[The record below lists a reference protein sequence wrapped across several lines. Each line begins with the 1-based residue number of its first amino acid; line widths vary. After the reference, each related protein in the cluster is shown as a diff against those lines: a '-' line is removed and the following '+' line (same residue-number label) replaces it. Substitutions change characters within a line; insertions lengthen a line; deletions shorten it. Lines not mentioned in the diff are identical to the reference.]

1 MPVCVEAAALQ
12 PPGADHKQQVPWPSC
27 FIYGDSSLSLEARW
41 PRPTVGKSARV
52 HALFTVVVNRTP
64 LFPPERAGCLQART
78 GGKFSLH
85 VVLLT
90 QLNVAQMGISIQP
103 VSKHVI
109 VRKVSLVTASAV
121 AAAHRGMTKHSFRVI

>member
-1 MPVCVEAAALQ
+1 MQPCSPPVQ
-12 PPGADHKQQVPWPSC
+12 TTNNKVPWPYC

-64 LFPPERAGCLQART
+64 LFPPERAGCLHART
-78 GGKFSLH
+78 GGKFFLH

-90 QLNVAQMGISIQP
+90 QLNMAQMGISIQP

-109 VRKVSLVTASAV
+109 VRKVSLVTASSV
-121 AAAHRGMTKHSFRVI
+121 AAAHRGMTKHLFRVI